1 MAYIEYFDRHS
12 GLKSPSLE
20 GDVPSLEAYAL
31 VHLCISKA
39 IFLRC
44 TSINYISEAIF
55 HGRTIMHDVYCSRCS
70 FYMLL
75 RKANAMYTSRSGIF
89 HHLTWID
96 IYVSSA

>member
-20 GDVPSLEAYAL
+20 EDVEAYAL

-55 HGRTIMHDVYCSRCS
+55 HGRTIMHGKVGHKGVYS
-70 FYMLL
+70 Y
-75 RKANAMYTSRSGIF
+75 
-89 HHLTWID
+89 
-96 IYVSSA
+96 

>member
-1 MAYIEYFDRHS
+1 MDLTLASIMAYIEYFDRHS

-55 HGRTIMHDVYCSRCS
+55 HGRTIMHDVHC
-70 FYMLL
+70 
-75 RKANAMYTSRSGIF
+75 T
-89 HHLTWID
+89 HLGPTYI
-96 IYVSSA
+96 SL

>member
-1 MAYIEYFDRHS
+1 MDLTLASIVAYIEYFDRHS

-55 HGRTIMHDVYCSRCS
+55 HGRTIIHDVNC
-70 FYMLL
+70 
-75 RKANAMYTSRSGIF
+75 T
-89 HHLTWID
+89 HLGPTYI
-96 IYVSSA
+96 SL

>member
-1 MAYIEYFDRHS
+1 MDLTLASIMAYIEYFDRHS

-55 HGRTIMHDVYCSRCS
+55 HGRTIMHGKVGHKGVYS
-70 FYMLL
+70 Y
-75 RKANAMYTSRSGIF
+75 
-89 HHLTWID
+89 
-96 IYVSSA
+96 